1 MNHSKIKE
9 SDQVYLPPYL
19 EELNSP
25 QRESVQNLKGPVLM
39 LAGAGTGKTKAL
51 TARFVHLLKTGNA
64 HPNEI
69 FAVTFTNK
77 AAMEMKYRVGSI
89 LNRNVEGFQWLGTFH
104 SVCARL
110 LRKHAELVG
119 LESNFTILDSDDQ
132 LRILKQLIK
141 LENIDEKNWPPRL
154 LASIIDNWKNKA
166 FTPQNLPSVEHDKYD
181 GKGCLLYS
189 QYQQRLTRLNACDF
203 GDLLLKVVIMFQENS
218 AVLQKYHKTFKYILV
233 DEYQDTNVVQYLLL
247 RLLAADHQ
255 NICCVGDDDQSIYG

>member
-89 LNRNVEGFQWLGTFH
+89 LNRNVEGF
-104 SVCARL
+104 
-110 LRKHAELVG
+110 K
-119 LESNFTILDSDDQ
+119 
-132 LRILKQLIK
+132 
-141 LENIDEKNWPPRL
+141 
-154 LASIIDNWKNKA
+154 
-166 FTPQNLPSVEHDKYD
+166 
-181 GKGCLLYS
+181 
-189 QYQQRLTRLNACDF
+189 
-203 GDLLLKVVIMFQENS
+203 
-218 AVLQKYHKTFKYILV
+218 
-233 DEYQDTNVVQYLLL
+233 
-247 RLLAADHQ
+247 
-255 NICCVGDDDQSIYG
+255 